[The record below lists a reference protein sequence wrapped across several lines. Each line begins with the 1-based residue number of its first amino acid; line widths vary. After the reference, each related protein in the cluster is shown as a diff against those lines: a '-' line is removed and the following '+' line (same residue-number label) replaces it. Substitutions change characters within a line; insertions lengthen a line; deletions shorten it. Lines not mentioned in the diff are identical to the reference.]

1 MALHDAPP
9 LFAVLLS
16 GGIGTRF
23 WPASRRQRPKQYL
36 HIVGES
42 SMLAETRARLEGI
55 IAIERVLVVTTR
67 AQVDEVRAALP
78 DLPAANVIVEPVG
91 RNTAACIALAAAE
104 IRRRSPRSVQVVLPA
119 DHVIRPREA
128 FQRSLRAA
136 VAAASSHQSLFVFG
150 VHPAFPATSFGWIK
164 AGLASAITDGIA
176 IHAVERFVEKPDLE
190 RARGFLEQGGHYW
203 NSGMFVWSSA
213 AIERAFADHL
223 PQVWSALDRPL
234 TESELEQI
242 YPTLPSVSLDVGV
255 LERASNVCM
264 LPIDYF
270 WSDVGS
276 WDALAT
282 VHTCDAVGNVKTG
295 GVQLVAS
302 DSQDCIVH
310 GERGSLVALLGVDNL
325 VVVHS
330 GSVTLVCR
338 KERAQD
344 VRMLVE
350 RVEREAREFL

>member
-1 MALHDAPP
+1 MVSLDAPP

-16 GGIGTRF
+16 GGTGTRF

-55 IAIERVLVVTTR
+55 VPTERVLVVTTR
-67 AQVDEVRAALP
+67 AQFDEVRTALP
-78 DLPAANVIVEPVG
+78 DLPTANILIEPVG

-104 IRRRSPRSVQVVLPA
+104 IRRRAPRSVQVVLPA
-119 DHVIRPREA
+119 DHVIRPRDA

-136 VAAASSHQSLFVFG
+136 VSAACSSDALHVFG

-164 AGLASAITDGIA
+164 AGPASAITDGIA
-176 IHAVERFVEKPDLE
+176 VHAVERFVEKPDIE
-190 RARGFLEQGGHYW
+190 HARGFLEQGGHYW
-203 NSGMFVWSSA
+203 NSGMFVWSGE
-213 AIERAFADHL
+213 AIAHAFASHL

-234 TESELEQI
+234 SQVELEHV
-242 YPTLPSVSLDVGV
+242 YPTLPAVSLDVGV
-255 LERASNVCM
+255 LERAGNVRM

-282 VHTCDAVGNVKTG
+282 VHASDAVGNVSTG

-302 DSQDCIVH
+302 DAQGCIVH
-310 GERGSLVALLGVDNL
+310 GERGSLVALLGVDDL
-325 VVVHS
+325 VVVHT
-330 GSVTLVCR
+330 GLVTLVCR

-344 VRMLVE
+344 VRLLVE
-350 RVEREAREFL
+350 RLEREARDFL

>member
-16 GGIGTRF
+16 GGTGTRF

-36 HIVGES
+36 NIVGES
-42 SMLAETRARLEGI
+42 SMLAQTRARLEGI
-55 IAIERVLVVTTR
+55 VPTERVLVVTTR

-78 DLPAANVIVEPVG
+78 DLGEANILVEPVG

-104 IRRRSPRSVQVVLPA
+104 IRRRAPHSVQIVLPA

-136 VAAASSHQSLFVFG
+136 ISAASAPQALYVFG
-150 VHPAFPATSFGWIK
+150 VHPSFAATSYGWIK
-164 AGLASAITDGIA
+164 AGPASAIIDGIA
-176 IHAVERFVEKPDLE
+176 VHSVERFVEKPAAE
-190 RARGFLEQGGHYW
+190 RARSFLEQGGHYW
-203 NSGMFVWSSA
+203 NSGMFVWNSA
-213 AIERAFADHL
+213 AIEHALATHL

-234 TESELEQI
+234 AQSELEQL
-242 YPTLPSVSLDVGV
+242 YPSLPDVSLDVGV
-255 LERASNVCM
+255 LERAGNVRM

-282 VHTCDAVGNVKTG
+282 VHACDAVGNVSTG
-295 GVQLVAS
+295 GVRVLAS
-302 DSQDCIVH
+302 DAQGCIVH
-310 GERGSLVALLGVDNL
+310 GERDSLVALLGVDDL

-344 VRMLVE
+344 VRLLVE
-350 RVEREAREFL
+350 RLEREAREFL